1 MTYYFSIFLPVRE
14 GGYAIF
20 FPDFPE
26 IASEGETVDECMVM
40 AQDALSI
47 TVEEYA
53 ASFPRLRRWS
63 RYRPWRRRSLR
74 TKPWT
79 LPGLRCSSFSARPTW
94 I

>member
-47 TVEEYA
+47 TVEEGPPR
-53 ASFPRLRRWS
+53 ASRAFDAGTGTGR
-63 RYRPWRRRSLR
+63 
-74 TKPWT
+74 
-79 LPGLRCSSFSARPTW
+79 GAEGA
-94 I
+94 